1 MLYFSAPFIAGF
13 YELPEIVTLGRL
25 IFLIIPVT
33 SFGVIHNT
41 MLTKELKFKDISVI
55 GLISG
60 LVSGVLGV
68 FLAYNGYGIY
78 SLVLQVLSLNI
89 IRTLLLIFINKWLP
103 SLEFSKNSI
112 RALLPLSISLLGEG
126 SLIVVFNNIYIII
139 IGKFY
144 NIIDVGYY
152 NQAKRFA
159 ELSSTS
165 LTGVIFSVSFP
176 ALVKIK
182 HDLNGLKD
190 AYTRIITMTVFIL
203 VPVMLLLI
211 VIGDDLFGILLTDK
225 WLPAVPYFRLLC
237 LYGIT
242 FPLHQINTNIF
253 KVLGKGKKILLIE
266 IIRRVLLVVSI
277 ICSINLS
284 ISYLLI
290 GQIIAMLV
298 IVVVNMCFSGKEI
311 NYPIFHQ
318 FKDVLPYYLIGLLT
332 SIFVYYVPFPNGH
345 VIFKLLISGFLFGVL
360 YLFLNRVFK
369 TSAYSEFTGIIKL
382 KFVN

>member
-1 MLYFSAPFIAGF
+1 
-13 YELPEIVTLGRL
+13 
-25 IFLIIPVT
+25 
-33 SFGVIHNT
+33 
-41 MLTKELKFKDISVI
+41 
-55 GLISG
+55 
-60 LVSGVLGV
+60 
-68 FLAYNGYGIY
+68 
-78 SLVLQVLSLNI
+78 
-89 IRTLLLIFINKWLP
+89 
-103 SLEFSKNSI
+103 
-112 RALLPLSISLLGEG
+112 
-126 SLIVVFNNIYIII
+126 
-139 IGKFY
+139 
-144 NIIDVGYY
+144 
-152 NQAKRFA
+152 
-159 ELSSTS
+159 
-165 LTGVIFSVSFP
+165 
-176 ALVKIK
+176 
-182 HDLNGLKD
+182 
-190 AYTRIITMTVFIL
+190 
-203 VPVMLLLI
+203 MLLLI